1 VDLGKHAE
9 LQHPVTIADEQ
20 IGLNAAIAAAVTRC
34 VGSMPALYV
43 VLVIVAGWMAL
54 ATWGPLHRVD
64 PYPFAFLLFLNNVVQ
79 LVLCS
84 VILVGQR
91 VLGMAAD
98 RRAVQTYQDAEAIFV
113 QIADLQEH
121 LDRHDRVLS
130 RGVSGRHVGA
140 PGLGGLDHR
149 AGPRGRGDPAGPGP
163 PAAFLSEAPALRRA
177 TLRRRRPGGADHT
190 ASRHGRWPRRT
201 RHTGYR
207 GGRCRRPGRAR

>member
-1 VDLGKHAE
+1 
-9 LQHPVTIADEQ
+9 
-20 IGLNAAIAAAVTRC
+20 
-34 VGSMPALYV
+34 
-43 VLVIVAGWMAL
+43 
-54 ATWGPLHRVD
+54 LHRVD